1 MKPPV
6 ERSMHRSRWP
16 QDQRDQYALQVH
28 TTLGRA
34 ALISIVEKSK
44 TLRIGM
50 RKMRKGEKKTR
61 IGGRKM
67 RNGKG
72 EVRSGKG
79 EVRSGMREGRRGAK
93 EVGRGMNSLI
103 GAG

>member
-1 MKPPV
+1 
-6 ERSMHRSRWP
+6 MHRSRWP

-72 EVRSGKG
+72 EVRSG
-79 EVRSGMREGRRGAK
+79 MREGRRGAK